1 MRMVDSCK
9 IFDLVG
15 VVEGIGCFV
24 WVRDIYEV
32 K

>member
-9 IFDLVG
+9 IPDLVG
-15 VVEGIGCFV
+15 AVEGTGCFV
-24 WVRDIYEV
+24 WVRDTYEA